1 MLDRGDGQRSDWE
14 WSRVVDKGWSDNL
27 DRGKWRVDSVVQ
39 GGVVEVGVDGRSVV
53 SKVEE
58 VSRCVG
64 NVVVGESLG
73 GWEGRGCVVD
83 NVLVGWVDIGENLRD
98 SVDER
103 YWGGNGNLAEGEG
116 RLAESV
122 SAPPAHLPPQ
132 ALAVVALAIC
142 LVHNLPAI
150 PANLHNMGEAGG

>member
-1 MLDRGDGQRSDWE
+1 
-14 WSRVVDKGWSDNL
+14 VVDKLHRGWTEGWSDKL
-27 DRGKWRVDSVVQ
+27 DRGKWCVYSVVQ
-39 GGVVEVGVDGRSVV
+39 SGVVEVGVDCRSVV

-64 NVVVGESLG
+64 HVVVGESLG
-73 GWEGRGCVVD
+73 GWECGSRVVD
-83 NVLVGWVDIGENLRD
+83 DVLVGRVDIGENLRD
-98 SVDER
+98 SVDQS
-103 YWGGNGNLAEGEG
+103 YWGSRNLTEGG
-116 RLAESV
+116 GGLAESV

-132 ALAVVALAIC
+132 ALACLAGGAC